1 MKATETL
8 DLKINLDF
16 KQLTSIVKQLNSSEK
31 MKLNE
36 AIWDDGMEIP
46 EEHQKLVLQR
56 IKKARQNIA
65 YRKRRQALLEEQ
77 QHFLQF
83 QNR

>member
-56 IKKARQNIA
+56 IKKARQNP
-65 YRKRRQALLEEQ
+65 
-77 QHFLQF
+77 
-83 QNR
+83 NRMLPWGKAIKMLKP

>member
-31 MKLNE
+31 VKLNE
-36 AIWDDGMEIP
+36 AIWDDDMEIP

-56 IKKARQNIA
+56 IKKARQNPNRMLPWDKAI
-65 YRKRRQALLEEQ
+65 KLLKP
-77 QHFLQF
+77 
-83 QNR
+83 

>member
-1 MKATETL
+1 MKATETR
-8 DLKINLDF
+8 DLRINLDF

-36 AIWDDGMEIP
+36 AIWDDEMDIP

-56 IKKARQNIA
+56 INKARQNPSRMLPWDKAI
-65 YRKRRQALLEEQ
+65 KMLKP
-77 QHFLQF
+77 
-83 QNR
+83 

>member
-46 EEHQKLVLQR
+46 EEHQKLVLQW
-56 IKKARQNIA
+56 IKKARQNP
-65 YRKRRQALLEEQ
+65 
-77 QHFLQF
+77 
-83 QNR
+83 NRMLPLDKAIKMLKP

>member
-36 AIWDDGMEIP
+36 VIWDDGMEIP

-56 IKKARQNIA
+56 IKKARQNP
-65 YRKRRQALLEEQ
+65 
-77 QHFLQF
+77 
-83 QNR
+83 NRMLPWGKAIKMLKP

>member
-8 DLKINLDF
+8 DLRINLDF

-36 AIWDDGMEIP
+36 AIWDDEMDIP

-56 IKKARQNIA
+56 INKARQNPSRMLPWDKAI
-65 YRKRRQALLEEQ
+65 KMLKP
-77 QHFLQF
+77 
-83 QNR
+83 